1 MILTLDL
8 ATTTGY
14 CFGVGDQSPALGHIR
29 MPDTKEDVGTF
40 LDYYFRWLHNKIT
53 DLQAEANVA
62 CHPTPYGAKS
72 DDPKALIV
80 VFEAPLEMRARID
93 PDPTKK
99 GRILQ
104 APTSAATSR
113 KLKGLAGVTEMVC
126 IQRGVLCEEVN
137 VQTIRAAMGALP
149 GSEKGADTMAAAER
163 CGLKPKVHD
172 EADAF
177 GIWICAMRAY
187 AKQYQHLWDQRLY
200 GRRVGGLV

>member
-8 ATTTGY
+8 ATTTGF
-14 CFGVGDQSPALGHIR
+14 CFGAGDQTPALGHVR

-40 LDYYFRWLHNKIT
+40 LDFYFRWLHAKIT

-62 CHPTPYGAKS
+62 CYPTPYGAKLE
-72 DDPKALIV
+72 DPKSLIC
-80 VFEAPLEMRARID
+80 VFEAPIEMRARID

-99 GRILQ
+99 GRIIQ

-137 VQTIRAAMGALP
+137 LMTVKKAL
-149 GSEKGADTMAAAER
+149 GGFGEAGKDDMMAAAER

-177 GIWICAMRAY
+177 GIWIVSMRAY
-187 AKQYQHLWDQRLY
+187 ARQYQHLWDQRLY